1 VLGSTQ
7 PDERADPVR
16 AGESGIAL
24 ARRRT
29 GGGAVYVDVADPV
42 WIDVWLPAGD
52 PLVTS
57 DVGRSFD
64 WLGDAWVTA
73 LEGLGVRGLS
83 RRDQPAPATEWS
95 PLVCFAAVGRGEVLD
110 AEGRKVVGLAQRRTR
125 SGSWFQSA
133 CLLQWDPGLLLD
145 ALSLSAG
152 QRARARRELASV
164 AAGVGDLGGPSLTG
178 AAGASA
184 VITALLGSLPRG

>member
-1 VLGSTQ
+1 MLGSTQ

-57 DVGRSFD
+57 DVGARE
-64 WLGDAWVTA
+64 VVM
-73 LEGLGVRGLS
+73 GVPARVV
-83 RRDQPAPATEWS
+83 RRVPDE
-95 PLVCFAAVGRGEVLD
+95 
-110 AEGRKVVGLAQRRTR
+110 
-125 SGSWFQSA
+125 
-133 CLLQWDPGLLLD
+133 
-145 ALSLSAG
+145 
-152 QRARARRELASV
+152 
-164 AAGVGDLGGPSLTG
+164 DL
-178 AAGASA
+178 
-184 VITALLGSLPRG
+184 IERWR